1 MTQKNQTPEN
11 PSRDNL
17 APNVS
22 QCLDLL
28 RTMHVIRYT
37 EEQLAEDFAA
47 GKTPGGVHLSIG
59 QEAVAAGVCAH
70 LTDADQLASNH
81 RGHGHFIAKGGDP
94 RSLFAE
100 IYGKSEGICKGMGGS
115 MHVADFSKGI
125 IGANGIVG
133 AGLPISTGAALADLL
148 DDDGSLT
155 VCIFGDGASNQGV
168 LQESL
173 NFAALWQLPLLYV
186 CEHNGFCQFSPA
198 DTVTAGTI
206 SDRAKP
212 FGIPVEVCDGNDVR
226 DVWRAV
232 GWATEHIRAGNGPA
246 FVEARTYRINN
257 HFEREH
263 LVVQTPYRTQDE
275 VEEWRADRDPI
286 DTLRNWLREENLADD
301 AALSAIAEEANQ
313 LVKDSVAYGE
323 AGTVP
328 PEDVGAGYMFSGTYS

>member
-1 MTQKNQTPEN
+1 MKNLSP
-11 PSRDNL
+11 D
-17 APNVS
+17 VS
-22 QCLDLL
+22 QCLDML
-28 RTMHVIRYT
+28 RTMRVIRYA

-47 GKTPGGVHLSIG
+47 GRTPGGVHLSIG

-100 IYGKSEGICKGMGGS
+100 IYGKSEGICGGMGGS

-148 DDDGSLT
+148 DDDGSIT

-173 NFAALWQLPLLYV
+173 NMAALWKLPLLYI
-186 CEHNGFCQFSPA
+186 CENNKFCQFSPA
-198 DTVTAGTI
+198 DTVTAGII

-212 FGIPVEVCDGNDVR
+212 FNIPVQVCDGNDAREVWKAAQWGVEHVR
-226 DVWRAV
+226 S
-232 GWATEHIRAGNGPA
+232 GKGPA
-246 FVEARTYRINN
+246 FLEAHTYRINN

-275 VEEWRADRDPI
+275 IEEWRAKRDPI
-286 DTLRNWLREENLADD
+286 TMLENWLMAEKLTDEASLTEIDK
-301 AALSAIAEEANQ
+301 AAKATIE
-313 LVKDSVAYGE
+313 DSVSFGE
-323 AGTVP
+323 AGSAP
-328 PEDVGAGYMFSGTYS
+328 AEDIGPGLMFAGTYS

>member
-1 MTQKNQTPEN
+1 MTT
-11 PSRDNL
+11 NL
-17 APNVS
+17 APDVS
-22 QCLDLL
+22 QCLELL
-28 RTMHVIRYT
+28 STMHLIRYA
-37 EEQLAEDFAA
+37 EEQLAQDFAA

-70 LTDADQLASNH
+70 LTDSDQLASNH
-81 RGHGHFIAKGGDP
+81 RGHGHFLAKGGDP
-94 RSLFAE
+94 KSLFAE

-115 MHVADFSKGI
+115 MHVADYSKGI

-148 DDDGSLT
+148 DDDGSIT

-173 NFAALWQLPLLYV
+173 NFAALWKLPLLYV

-198 DTVTAGTI
+198 ETVTAGTI

-212 FGIPVEVCDGNDVR
+212 FGIPVELCDGNDVR
-226 DVWRAV
+226 DVWRAIA
-232 GWATEHIRAGNGPA
+232 WATDHIRSGNGPA

-263 LVVQTPYRTQDE
+263 LVVQTPYRTP
-275 VEEWRADRDPI
+275 EEIEQWRTERDPI
-286 DTLRNWLREENLADD
+286 LTLRQWLLDEGLADE
-301 AALSAIAEEANQ
+301 AALTKIDKTAAKT
-313 LVKDSVAYGE
+313 VDDSVAFGE

-328 PEDVGAGYMFSGTYS
+328 AENIGADYMFAGTYS

>member
-1 MTQKNQTPEN
+1 MNTNLTPDVAE
-11 PSRDNL
+11 
-17 APNVS
+17 
-22 QCLDLL
+22 CLDLL
-28 RTMHVIRYT
+28 RTMHLIRYT

-81 RGHGHFIAKGGDP
+81 RGHGHFLAKGGDP
-94 RSLFAE
+94 KALFAE
-100 IYGKSEGICKGMGGS
+100 IYGKSEGICRGMGGS
-115 MHVADFSKGI
+115 MHVADFSRGI

-148 DDDGSLT
+148 DDDGSIT

-198 DTVTAGTI
+198 ETVTAGTI

-212 FGIPVEVCDGNDVR
+212 FGIPVDVCDGNDVR
-226 DVWRAV
+226 DVWRSIA
-232 GWATEHIRAGNGPA
+232 WATEHIRSGKGPA

-263 LVVQTPYRTQDE
+263 LVVQTPYRTQE
-275 VEEWRADRDPI
+275 EIEEWRSERDPI
-286 DTLRNWLREENLADD
+286 DQLKHWLLNEKLAD
-301 AALSAIAEEANQ
+301 AAQ
-313 LVKDSVAYGE
+313 LTDIDTTAKQIVQDSVAFGE

-328 PEDVGAGYMFSGTYS
+328 PEDIGSTYMFAGTYS

>member
-1 MTQKNQTPEN
+1 MKI
-11 PSRDNL
+11 NL
-17 APNVS
+17 APDVA

-28 RTMHVIRYT
+28 RTMHLIRYT
-37 EEQLAEDFAA
+37 EEQLARDFAA

-59 QEAVAAGVCAH
+59 QEAVAAGLCAH
-70 LTDADQLASNH
+70 LNDNDQLASNH
-81 RGHGHFIAKGGDP
+81 RGHGHFLAKGGDP
-94 RSLFAE
+94 KALFAE
-100 IYGKSEGICKGMGGS
+100 IYGKREGVCGGMGGS

-133 AGLPISTGAALADLL
+133 AGLPIATGAALADLL
-148 DDDGSLT
+148 DDDGSMT

-198 DTVTAGTI
+198 ETVTAGTI

-212 FGIPVEVCDGNDVR
+212 FGIPVELCDGNDVR
-226 DVWRAV
+226 DVWRAMS
-232 GWATEHIRAGNGPA
+232 WATEHIRSGKGPA

-263 LVVQTPYRTQDE
+263 LVVQTPYRT
-275 VEEWRADRDPI
+275 EEEIEQWRTERDPI
-286 DTLRNWLREENLADD
+286 DTLQKWLLDENLSDEQTLAEIKMAAD
-301 AALSAIAEEANQ
+301 Q
-313 LVKDSVAYGE
+313 LVKDSVAFGD
-323 AGTVP
+323 AGTTP
-328 PEDVGAGYMFSGTYS
+328 SDDIGPSLMFAGTYS

>member
-1 MTQKNQTPEN
+1 MSKNLSPDV
-11 PSRDNL
+11 P
-17 APNVS
+17 

-28 RTMHVIRYT
+28 RTMHLIRYT
-37 EEQLAEDFAA
+37 EEQLARDFAA

-70 LTDADQLASNH
+70 LTDSDQLSSNH
-81 RGHGHFIAKGGDP
+81 RGHGHFLAKGGDP
-94 RSLFAE
+94 KRLFAE
-100 IYGKSEGICKGMGGS
+100 IYGKQEGVCGGMGGS

-155 VCIFGDGASNQGV
+155 VCVFGDGASNQGV

-198 DTVTAGTI
+198 ETVTAGTI
-206 SDRAKP
+206 SDRAKA
-212 FGIPVEVCDGNDVR
+212 FGIPVALCDGNDVR

-232 GWATEHIRAGNGPA
+232 AWAADHIRAGKGPS

-263 LVVQTPYRTQDE
+263 LVVQTPYRTQEE
-275 VEEWRADRDPI
+275 VEEWRTERDPI
-286 DTLRNWLREENLADD
+286 TMLREWLLDENLADEASLNEID
-301 AALSAIAEEANQ
+301 AEAVQ
-313 LVKDSVAYGE
+313 LVNESVAFGE

-328 PEDVGAGYMFSGTYS
+328 AEDIGIDYMFAGTYS

>member
-1 MTQKNQTPEN
+1 MKNLLPDVT
-11 PSRDNL
+11 
-17 APNVS
+17 
-22 QCLDLL
+22 QCLDML

-59 QEAVAAGVCAH
+59 QEAVAAGLCAH

-94 RSLFAE
+94 RLLFAE
-100 IYGKSEGICKGMGGS
+100 IYGKSEGICGGMGGS

-148 DDDGSLT
+148 DDDGSIT

-186 CEHNGFCQFSPA
+186 CENNKFCQFSPA
-198 DTVTAGTI
+198 DTVTAGSI

-212 FGIPVEVCDGNDVR
+212 FNIPVQVCDGNDIREVWQAAKWGVDHVR
-226 DVWRAV
+226 S
-232 GWATEHIRAGNGPA
+232 GKGPA
-246 FVEARTYRINN
+246 FIEAHTYRINN

-263 LVVQTPYRTQDE
+263 LVVTTPYRTQEE
-275 VEEWRADRDPI
+275 VEEWRTERDPI
-286 DTLRNWLREENLADD
+286 KMLQSWLVAENLTDEATLNSIDKE
-301 AALSAIAEEANQ
+301 AKATVEE
-313 LVKDSVAYGE
+313 SVSYGE

-328 PEDVGAGYMFSGTYS
+328 AEDIGPSMMFTGTYS

>member
-1 MTQKNQTPEN
+1 MKK
-11 PSRDNL
+11 NL
-17 APNVS
+17 APDVK
-22 QCLDLL
+22 QCKALL
-28 RTMHVIRYT
+28 RTMHLIRYT
-37 EEQLAEDFAA
+37 EEQLVEDFAA

-70 LTDADQLASNH
+70 LTDQDQLASNH
-81 RGHGHFIAKGGDP
+81 RGHGHFLAKGGDP
-94 RSLFAE
+94 KQLFAE
-100 IYGKSEGICKGMGGS
+100 IYGKREGICGGMGGS

-148 DDDGSLT
+148 DDDGSIT

-198 DTVTAGTI
+198 ETVTAGTI

-212 FGIPVEVCDGNDVR
+212 FGIPVEVCDGNNVR

-232 GWATEHIRAGNGPA
+232 EWATQHIRSGKGPA

-263 LVVQTPYRTQDE
+263 LVVQTPYRTADE
-275 VEEWRADRDPI
+275 IEKWRSERDPI
-286 DTLRNWLREENLADD
+286 EALQHWLLNENLADQKTLD
-301 AALSAIAEEANQ
+301 DIDNEAAQ
-313 LVKDSVAYGE
+313 QVKDSVAFGE
-323 AGTVP
+323 AGTP
-328 PEDVGAGYMFSGTYS
+328 PEHHVGAEYMFAGTYS

>member
-1 MTQKNQTPEN
+1 
-11 PSRDNL
+11 
-17 APNVS
+17 
-22 QCLDLL
+22 
-28 RTMHVIRYT
+28 
-37 EEQLAEDFAA
+37 
-47 GKTPGGVHLSIG
+47 
-59 QEAVAAGVCAH
+59 
-70 LTDADQLASNH
+70 
-81 RGHGHFIAKGGDP
+81 
-94 RSLFAE
+94 
-100 IYGKSEGICKGMGGS
+100 
-115 MHVADFSKGI
+115 
-125 IGANGIVG
+125 
-133 AGLPISTGAALADLL
+133 LL

-173 NFAALWQLPLLYV
+173 NFAARWQLPFLYV

-275 VEEWRADRDPI
+275 VEEWRADSDPI
-286 DTLRNWLREENLADD
+286 EKIETEKVAQEVT
-301 AALSAIAEEANQ
+301 ALVSGKLVEILVEEEAE
-313 LVKDSVAYGE
+313 LAVGDDVCIIE
-323 AGTVP
+323 TDETV
-328 PEDVGAGYMFSGTYS
+328 EQSDE

>member
-1 MTQKNQTPEN
+1 MVNNTKA
-11 PSRDNL
+11 NL
-17 APNVS
+17 APDVG

-28 RTMHVIRYT
+28 RTMHLIRYT

-70 LTDADQLASNH
+70 LTDRDQLASNH
-81 RGHGHFIAKGGDP
+81 RGHGHFLAKGGDP
-94 RSLFAE
+94 KLLFAE
-100 IYGKSEGICKGMGGS
+100 IYGKQEGICKGMGGS

-148 DDDGSLT
+148 DDDGSMT

-173 NFAALWQLPLLYV
+173 NFAALWKLPLLYV

-198 DTVTAGTI
+198 ETVTAGTI

-226 DVWRAV
+226 DVWRAI
-232 GWATEHIRAGNGPA
+232 GWATDHIRAGKGPA
-246 FVEARTYRINN
+246 FVEAKTYRINN

-263 LVVQTPYRTQDE
+263 LVVQTPYRTQEE
-275 VEEWRADRDPI
+275 VQEWRAERDPI
-286 DTLRNWLREENLADD
+286 ETLKQWLLDEKLAEASALAQIDET
-301 AALSAIAEEANQ
+301 AADIVRQAVEFGESGTAPAE
-313 LVKDSVAYGE
+313 DI
-323 AGTVP
+323 
-328 PEDVGAGYMFSGTYS
+328 GASFMFAGTYS

>member
-1 MTQKNQTPEN
+1 MKP
-11 PSRDNL
+11 NL
-17 APNVS
+17 SPDVS

-28 RTMHVIRYT
+28 RTMHLIRYT
-37 EEQLAEDFAA
+37 EEQLADDFAA

-70 LTDADQLASNH
+70 LNDEDQLASNH
-81 RGHGHFIAKGGDP
+81 RGHGHFLAKGGDP
-94 RSLFAE
+94 KALFAE
-100 IYGKSEGICKGMGGS
+100 IYGKQEGICGGMGGS

-148 DDDGSLT
+148 DDDGSIT

-186 CEHNGFCQFSPA
+186 CENNGFCQFSPA
-198 DTVTAGTI
+198 ETVTAGTI

-226 DVWRAV
+226 DVWQAIA
-232 GWATEHIRAGNGPA
+232 WATDHIRAGKGPA
-246 FVEARTYRINN
+246 FVEAHTYRINN

-275 VEEWRADRDPI
+275 IEEWRAERDPI
-286 DTLRNWLREENLADD
+286 TTLKQWLLDEKLADEP
-301 AALSAIAEEANQ
+301 ALNAIDEEAADT
-313 LVKDSVAYGE
+313 VKASVAYGE
-323 AGTVP
+323 AGSVP
-328 PEDVGAGYMFSGTYS
+328 ADDIGAKYMFSGTYS

>member
-1 MTQKNQTPEN
+1 
-11 PSRDNL
+11 
-17 APNVS
+17 
-22 QCLDLL
+22 
-28 RTMHVIRYT
+28 MHVIRYT

-59 QEAVAAGVCAH
+59 QEAVAVGVCAH

-94 RSLFAE
+94 RLLFAE
-100 IYGKSEGICKGMGGS
+100 IYGKSEGICGGMGGS

-148 DDDGSLT
+148 DDEGNIT

-173 NFAALWQLPLLYV
+173 NFAALWNLPLLYI
-186 CEHNGFCQFSPA
+186 CENNKFCQFSPA

-212 FGIPVEVCDGNDVR
+212 FNIPVQVCDGNDVR
-226 DVWRAV
+226 EVWQTTKWAV
-232 GWATEHIRAGNGPA
+232 DHVRSGKGPA
-246 FVEARTYRINN
+246 FIEAHTYRINN

-263 LVVQTPYRTQDE
+263 LVVQTPYRTQE
-275 VEEWRADRDPI
+275 EIEEWRTERDPI
-286 DTLRNWLREENLADD
+286 TLLQQWLKSENLANQ
-301 AALSAIAEEANQ
+301 ATLSGIDKEAKAT
-313 LVKDSVAYGE
+313 VEDSVRFGD

-328 PEDVGAGYMFSGTYS
+328 AEDVGPSMMYTGTYS

>member
-1 MTQKNQTPEN
+1 MKT
-11 PSRDNL
+11 NL
-17 APNVS
+17 SPDAP
-22 QCLDLL
+22 QCLELL
-28 RTMHVIRYT
+28 RMMHLIRYT

-70 LTDADQLASNH
+70 LTDQDQLASNH
-81 RGHGHFIAKGGDP
+81 RGHGHFLAKGGDP
-94 RSLFAE
+94 KALFAE
-100 IYGKSEGICKGMGGS
+100 IYGKQEGICKGMGGS
-115 MHVADFSKGI
+115 LHVADFSKGI

-198 DTVTAGTI
+198 ETVTAGTI

-212 FGIPVEVCDGNDVR
+212 FGIPVEVCNGNDVR
-226 DVWRAV
+226 DVWRSVA
-232 GWATEHIRAGNGPA
+232 WATDHIRSGKGPA

-263 LVVQTPYRTQDE
+263 LVVQTPYRAQDE
-275 VEEWRADRDPI
+275 IEEWRTERDPI
-286 DTLRNWLREENLADD
+286 NTLKQWLLDENLADQATLTAIDD
-301 AALSAIAEEANQ
+301 AAVQ
-313 LVKDSVAYGE
+313 TVKDSVAYGE
-323 AGTVP
+323 SGTVP
-328 PEDVGAGYMFSGTYS
+328 PEDIGASYMFAGTHS

>member
-1 MTQKNQTPEN
+1 MTT
-11 PSRDNL
+11 NL
-17 APNVS
+17 VPDVS
-22 QCLDLL
+22 QCLELL
-28 RTMHVIRYT
+28 STMYLIRYT
-37 EEQLAEDFAA
+37 EEQLAADFAA

-70 LTDADQLASNH
+70 LNDNDQLASNH
-81 RGHGHFIAKGGDP
+81 RGHGHFLAKGGDP
-94 RSLFAE
+94 KSLFAE
-100 IYGKSEGICKGMGGS
+100 IYGKKEGICGGMGGS

-148 DDDGSLT
+148 DDDGSIT

-198 DTVTAGTI
+198 ETVTAGTI

-212 FGIPVEVCDGNDVR
+212 FGIPVEICDGNDVR
-226 DVWRAV
+226 DVWRTMA
-232 GWATEHIRAGNGPA
+232 WATDHVKSGKGPA

-275 VEEWRADRDPI
+275 IEQWRAKRDPI
-286 DTLRNWLREENLADD
+286 TTLRQWLLDEGLADEATLSSINE
-301 AALSAIAEEANQ
+301 AAVQ
-313 LVKDSVAYGE
+313 LVKDSVAYGA
-323 AGTVP
+323 AGTAP
-328 PEDVGAGYMFSGTYS
+328 ADDIGASYMFAGTSS